1 MHAKNEFEILHH
13 DLSGACEDHLSLRYT
28 RSSLAELVGSS
39 MRLER
44 ARSAMRDWHACRKSI
59 TI

>member
-1 MHAKNEFEILHH
+1 MHATHEFEILYR
-13 DLSGACEDHLSLRYT
+13 DLSEAWEDHQSLRYT
-28 RSSLAELVGSS
+28 RPSLAELVESS

-44 ARSAMRDWHACRKSI
+44 ARSAMRDWHACRESI